1 MKQVTY
7 TIIESFSITMI
18 TVAQWLFTKSLQV
31 QTAIYSFFIHV
42 CSKVIQLTLI
52 LVDKDRYNH
61 AVITQ
66 EQSIAINELSV
77 LFEVDTIKKDV
88 LTRGTWTDEDT
99 MSLMNCEQ
107 RLASECNWSNK
118 RIETYFKAVIEEI
131 PGVMYAGSGMED
143 DDKMD
148 LI

>member
-1 MKQVTY
+1 MKQIIY
-7 TIIESFSITMI
+7 SIIESLSIASI

-31 QTAIYSFFIHV
+31 QTAIYSFLIHV
-42 CSKVIQLTLI
+42 LSKIIQFVLI

-61 AVITQ
+61 AVVTQ
-66 EQSIAINELSV
+66 EQSTAINELSV

-88 LTRGTWTDEDT
+88 LTRGTWTDQDT
-99 MSLMNCEQ
+99 MSLMDCEQ
-107 RLASECNWSNK
+107 RLAVECNWSTK

-131 PGVMYAGSGMED
+131 PGVMYVGSGIDD

>member
-7 TIIESFSITMI
+7 TIIEGFSITMI

>member
-1 MKQVTY
+1 MKQIIY
-7 TIIESFSITMI
+7 SIIESLSIASI

-31 QTAIYSFFIHV
+31 QTAVYSFLIHV
-42 CSKVIQLTLI
+42 LSKIIQFVLI

-61 AVITQ
+61 AVVTQ
-66 EQSIAINELSV
+66 EQSTAINELSV
-77 LFEVDTIKKDV
+77 LFEVDTIKKNV
-88 LTRGTWTDEDT
+88 LTRGTWTDQDT
-99 MSLMNCEQ
+99 MSLMDCEQ
-107 RLASECNWSNK
+107 RLAVECNWSTK

-131 PGVMYAGSGMED
+131 PGVMYAGSGIDD